1 MLKDVFQ
8 FIMIV
13 GIGGAFCGGF
23 LLSAAVSSIV
33 RFFYKYAD
41 DEMQI
46 KLDKNLDKLIIPC
59 AIIGATFMYISE
71 YT

>member
-23 LLSAAVSSIV
+23 LLSAAVSWVV

-46 KLDKNLDKLIIPC
+46 KLD
-59 AIIGATFMYISE
+59 ATFGSNPSE
-71 YT
+71 ILEKRGIF